1 MTLPHPRASPD
12 QGRTYELSQYTRIL
26 YPFMAAITYLNYQ
39 IKQKQDILTENLL
52 FRLYLNGEEGV
63 YDPVDHIHGGHGGH
77 GGHHQHSSKSR
88 KSGGAPRP
96 PTSLPSGKLKYSK
109 KK

>member
-1 MTLPHPRASPD
+1 MPSPD

-26 YPFMAAITYLNYQ
+26 YPFMADIKYLNYQ

-96 PTSLPSGKLKYSK
+96 PTSLPSGKPKYSK